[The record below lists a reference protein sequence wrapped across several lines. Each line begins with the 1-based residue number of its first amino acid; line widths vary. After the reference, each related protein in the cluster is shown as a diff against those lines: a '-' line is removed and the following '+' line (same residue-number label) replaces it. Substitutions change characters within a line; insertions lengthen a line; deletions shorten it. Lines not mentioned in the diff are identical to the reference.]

1 MKKLFIYGTIGLGI
15 TALITYINQVGKL
28 TDKLYYKARGLKIKQ
43 LNARGIIVGIK
54 MLIENKSD
62 LKIKIIG
69 YNFNIYADGKFL
81 TNVKTSTTFNIKP
94 FQTSEIEFDAT
105 INPDT
110 IGGITNA
117 LINSQKIKDISLKTE
132 GTITIKKFGM
142 PIRVPISYTETIGD
156 YMK

>member
-1 MKKLFIYGTIGLGI
+1 MLDVEKSNLEETDMHRRNTIATLLSDWGLLQI
-15 TALITYINQVGKL
+15 QNKEQVKDCAPL
-28 TDKLYYKARGLKIKQ
+28 RQ
-43 LNARGIIVGIK
+43 
-54 MLIENKSD
+54 
-62 LKIKIIG
+62 IKIIG